1 MPSNFQHITI
11 EDDRR
16 VLARSRCPGRARVV
30 RAALRVE
37 AGHLPPGTRARLV
50 DAVLDCRRPTWH
62 TTRGDSPRRRLERWN
77 IGEPSTTTQPA
88 VSGETGFLAT
98 LRLAFRSGRSSLI
111 PFQRFDRTAPCTTPV
126 VHGVPIALTSSCLM
140 AGGRDHG
147 LRCADPCGALLRE
160 RH

>member
-37 AGHLPPGTRARLV
+37 AGHLPPGTRARL

-77 IGEPSTTTQPA
+77 IGEPSTMTQPA
-88 VSGETGFLAT
+88 VSGRTGYLAT

-111 PFQRFDRTAPCTTPV
+111 SFSGLTGQLLVQPLWFMRAHRPSRRRASWLEVETTA
-126 VHGVPIALTSSCLM
+126 
-140 AGGRDHG
+140 

>member
-1 MPSNFQHITI
+1 MASNFQHITI

-77 IGEPSTTTQPA
+77 IGEPSTMTQPA
-88 VSGETGFLAT
+88 VSGRTGYLAT

-111 PFQRFDRTAPCTTPV
+111 SFSGLTGQLLVQPLWFMACPSP
-126 VHGVPIALTSSCLM
+126 LTSSCLM

>member
-16 VLARSRCPGRARVV
+16 DPGRARVV

-62 TTRGDSPRRRLERWN
+62 TTRGDSP
-77 IGEPSTTTQPA
+77 P
-88 VSGETGFLAT
+88 ETGT
-98 LRLAFRSGRSSLI
+98 MEHRRTIHYDPTRRQRGNRLPGHAKARVSIWSVITDSFS
-111 PFQRFDRTAPCTTPV
+111 AV
-126 VHGVPIALTSSCLM
+126 
-140 AGGRDHG
+140 
-147 LRCADPCGALLRE
+147 
-160 RH
+160 